1 MIKNVLIAVSLAMT
15 IGIYYPAFKRIWKRQ
30 HTRDFSKISSWFIFL
45 VQVNNL
51 ILAIAEKAPYL
62 SVWYIV
68 QSTLCGIQLYLIYQF
83 WNSPDPR
90 FK

>member
-68 QSTLCGIQLYLIYQF
+68 QSALCGIQLYLIYQF
-83 WNSPDPR
+83 WDSPDPR